1 MSEAPPPDSESTS
14 VCLARLYE
22 MDAALERMEVELPDD
37 VRAVGA
43 EARRRVHDCLDR
55 LGSGADPDLR
65 ELTEAVREISRMMDA
80 LTARLLLVPWD
91 GHPRAGP
98 LKS

>member
-1 MSEAPPPDSESTS
+1 MPEAPPPDSESRS
-14 VCLARLYE
+14 ICVSRLYE
-22 MDAALERMEVELPDD
+22 MDAALERMELELPED

-43 EARRRVHDCLDR
+43 EARRRVRDCLDR
-55 LGSGADPDLR
+55 LGSGTDPDLR
-65 ELTEAVREISRMMDA
+65 ALTDAVHEISRMMDV

-91 GHPRAGP
+91 GHPRAES

>member
-1 MSEAPPPDSESTS
+1 MPQAPPPDSESRS
-14 VCLARLYE
+14 VCVARLYE
-22 MDAALERMEVELPDD
+22 MDAALERMELELPDD

-65 ELTEAVREISRMMDA
+65 ALTEAVHEISRMMDV
-80 LTARLLLVPWD
+80 LTARLLLVLWD
-91 GHPRAGP
+91 GHPRAEP